1 MDQNRI
7 AAYFG
12 FAKRAGKLTLG
23 VNAAET
29 LKKSVYLLAADRETQ
44 KNSRKIIEKLQA
56 KFSCPLIWFDGLGE
70 LVQKSGCRLAAVR
83 EENLAKAILNEY
95 HGCGG

>member
-1 MDQNRI
+1 MAESKI

-29 LKKSVYLLAADRETQ
+29 LKKQVFLLAADESTQ
-44 KNSRKIIEKLQA
+44 KNSRKTIAKLQE
-56 KFSCPLIWFDGLGE
+56 KFSCPLLWFENLGE
-70 LVQKSGCRLAAVR
+70 LVGREGCKLAAVR
-83 EENLAKAILNEY
+83 EENLAKAITEEY
-95 HGCGG
+95 HL

>member
-1 MDQNRI
+1 MAESNI

-29 LKKSVYLLAADRETQ
+29 LKKSVYLLAADESMQ
-44 KNSRKIIEKLQA
+44 KNSRKVTEKLQE
-56 KFSCPLIWFDGLGE
+56 KFGCPLLWFENLGE
-70 LVQKSGCRLAAVR
+70 LAGKEGCKLAAVR
-83 EENLAKAILNEY
+83 EESLAQAIISEY
-95 HGCGG
+95 HR

>member
-1 MDQNRI
+1 MDESKI

-29 LKKSVYLLAADRETQ
+29 LKKSVFLLAADHRTE
-44 KNSRKIIEKLQA
+44 KNSRKIIEKLQT
-56 KFSCPLIWFDGLGE
+56 KFSCPLVYFDDLGA
-70 LVQKSGCRLAAVR
+70 LVGRAGCRLAAVR
-83 EENLAKAILNEY
+83 EENLAKAILNQLAGEP
-95 HGCGG
+95 

>member
-1 MDQNRI
+1 MEESKI

-29 LKKSVYLLAADRETQ
+29 LKKSVYLLAADVRTE
-44 KNSRKIIEKLQA
+44 KNSRKIIEKLQS
-56 KFSCPLIWFDGLGE
+56 KFSCPLVYFEDLE
-70 LVQKSGCRLAAVR
+70 KLVGRAGCRLAAVR
-83 EENLAKAILNEY
+83 EVNLAKAILNQLAGEP
-95 HGCGG
+95 

>member
-1 MDQNRI
+1 MAESKI

-29 LKKSVYLLAADRETQ
+29 LKKSVYLFAADNSMQ
-44 KNSRKIIEKLQA
+44 KNSRKVTEKLQE
-56 KFSCPLIWFDGLGE
+56 KFGCPLLWFENLGE
-70 LVQKSGCRLAAVR
+70 LVGKEGCKLAAVR
-83 EENLAKAILNEY
+83 EENLAQAIISEY
-95 HGCGG
+95 HR